1 MLVPADAYRALLRC
15 FGPWILKFLWSLV
28 LGVWCF
34 DCFTAPNATATE
46 PLLSPATETTTNTFA
61 IDLPTA
67 LRLANARNLDIQ
79 IARPRLAEAG
89 ANRDAALEKFFP
101 WLSPG
106 AGYRR
111 HDGRIQDVAGPIFD
125 ADKQSYSVGAAFTA
139 QLDLGDAIYQSL
151 AAKQQMH
158 AADFALDSQRQD
170 STLAAAL
177 GYYDL
182 ANARALAGVVNE
194 ALNIS
199 QEYQRQLHDA
209 VAAGLAFKGDE
220 LRVQVQTERYQ
231 VALRQALEKQRLVA
245 ARLAEILHLDSG
257 IELVPEA
264 AELLP
269 VTLIETNAP
278 LHSLVSDGLKSRPE
292 LKESRSLVFAARD
305 SKNGVVYGPLIP
317 SVGAQA
323 FLGGRRVVKKNS
335 TDNFGSSEDYALTL
349 GWRIGPGG
357 LFDFGRSRAAQA
369 RLETAKLSGAK
380 LEDAITREVVEGYT
394 RVNSLLDQLGT
405 ARQTLQTASETLRLT
420 RERKQFGVGAVL
432 EDIQAQQDL
441 TRARSDYLNAVAEYN
456 KAQHSL
462 ERAVGGPASISGR

>member
-1 MLVPADAYRALLRC
+1 MTLASHVSRFALYVSRFTHHASRNSLAASL
-15 FGPWILKFLWSLV
+15 WI
-28 LGVWCF
+28 
-34 DCFTAPNATATE
+34 TAASVSAQ
-46 PLLSPATETTTNTFA
+46 TTNQTHP

-67 LRLANARNLDIQ
+67 LRLANARNIDIQ
-79 IARPRLAEAG
+79 IARSRLAEAR
-89 ANRDAALEKFFP
+89 ANRDTALEKFFP

-106 AGYRR
+106 VGYRR
-111 HDGRIQDVAGPIFD
+111 HEGRIQDVGGPIFD
-125 ADKQSYSVGAAFTA
+125 ADKQSYNVGGTFTA

-151 AAKQQMH
+151 AAKQQAH

-170 STLAAAL
+170 SALAAVL

-182 ANARALAGVVNE
+182 ANARDLANIVNE

-231 VALRQALEKQRLVA
+231 VALRQALEKQRLAA
-245 ARLAEILHLDSG
+245 ARLAEILHLDSSF
-257 IELVPEA
+257 ELVPDA

-269 VTLIETNAP
+269 LTLVETNAP
-278 LHSLVSDGLKSRPE
+278 LDSLVKQGLKSRPE
-292 LKESRSLVFAARD
+292 LKESHSTISAARD
-305 SKNGVVYGPLIP
+305 SKNGAIYGPLIP

-323 FLGGRRVVKKNS
+323 FLGGLGGGKDSS
-335 TDNFGSSEDYALTL
+335 TGNFGSSEDYALTV

-380 LEDAITREVVEGYT
+380 LEDAITRQVVEGHT
-394 RVNSLLDQLGT
+394 RVHSLLDQLGT
-405 ARQTLQTASETLRLT
+405 AKQTLQTASETLRLT

-441 TRARSDYLNAVAEYN
+441 TRARSDYVSTIAEYN
-456 KAQHSL
+456 KAEYL
-462 ERAVGGPASISGR
+462 LNRAVGSLP

>member
-1 MLVPADAYRALLRC
+1 MTRIPYGSRFTFHASRITFHAPRSTLHALLTTLHVA
-15 FGPWILKFLWSLV
+15 WIAALSLTV
-28 LGVWCF
+28 HAQS
-34 DCFTAPNATATE
+34 TIS
-46 PLLSPATETTTNTFA
+46 SP

-79 IARPRLAEAG
+79 IARSRLAEAR
-89 ANRDAALEKFFP
+89 ANRDSALEKFFP

-111 HDGRIQDVAGPIFD
+111 HEGRIQDVNGTIFD
-125 ADKQSYSVGAAFTA
+125 ADKQSYNVGGIFTA

-182 ANARALAGVVNE
+182 ANAQALAGIVNE

-199 QEYQRQLHDA
+199 QEFQRQLHDA
-209 VAAGLAFKGDE
+209 VASGLAFKGDE

-231 VALRQALEKQRLVA
+231 VALRQALEKQRLAA
-245 ARLAEILHLDSG
+245 ARLAELLHLDSS

-269 VTLIETNAP
+269 LTLVQTSAP
-278 LHSLVSDGLKSRPE
+278 LDSLVKQALNTRSELRESHSLVS
-292 LKESRSLVFAARD
+292 AARD
-305 SKNGVVYGPLIP
+305 SKNGSVYGPLIP

-323 FLGGRRVVKKNS
+323 FLGGLGGGKNGS
-335 TDNFGSSEDYALTL
+335 TDNFGSSEDYAIAV

-357 LFDFGRSRAAQA
+357 LFDLGRSRAAQA

-380 LEDAITREVVEGYT
+380 LEDAIARQVVEGHT
-394 RVNSLLDQLGT
+394 RVHSLLDQLGT
-405 ARQTLQTASETLRLT
+405 AKQTLQTSSETLRLT

-441 TRARSDYLNAVAEYN
+441 TRARSDYVSAIAEFNKAEYLLN
-456 KAQHSL
+456 
-462 ERAVGGPASISGR
+462 RAVGSLP